1 MFVAHTNRY
10 YKIRHVKVFSHIF
23 APYINFLK
31 TLPLVVLGLLVL
43 RLAVCGMCVFSYP
56 TKPWPRSKTNTGL
69 SRSSK
74 KIKKAL
80 CVCARMHV
88 RVSVRAHVANEREG
102 EEGNIPDALLASFL
116 THTLTKHVQTVAW
129 QA

>member
-1 MFVAHTNRY
+1 MFIAHTNQY
-10 YKIRHVKVFSHIF
+10 YKIRHVKVFRHIF
-23 APYINFLK
+23 GPYIHFLK

-69 SRSSK
+69 SRSSQT
-74 KIKKAL
+74 AL
-80 CVCARMHV
+80 CVCARMPV
-88 RVSVRAHVANEREG
+88 RVSVRAHVATERKG